1 MKKTNRSVPHSA
13 LPFLLGML
21 SVVGLY
27 VITHL
32 WQLTFFPVFA
42 DEAIYIR
49 WAQLILD
56 DWKQYLFFALND
68 GKTPLF
74 IWMLAAAQSWSTD
87 QLLAGRLV
95 SVLGGGVQLLATW
108 LILRQLKLKRLTQL
122 LGVLL
127 VVVLPFWFTYH
138 RLAVMDGWLT
148 AWLSLSFWAA
158 LNIADAPPKNRVRWV
173 LLAGV
178 TYGLALWT
186 KLPALFFGPVF
197 LVVPFLHKEQ
207 KFRLNQLI
215 RLWWPYV
222 ASAGVGL
229 LIFATL
235 RLVPGFGQLFSRG
248 QDFSYT
254 FSEVLAGRWTESLAN
269 MVRFTSYFGAYL
281 TWPILVLIFAGLF
294 SARERRRVGLLIL
307 SALVFLIPFVVLG
320 KVVHPRYLLPAA
332 LFLTIAAVTSMES
345 LVDRCRTAI
354 QHGHVAW
361 VGIAIL
367 IALLTG
373 QVFTYAVLFMSTFI
387 FTPDNTPFVPADR
400 QQYLEEW
407 SSGHGIIQTVA
418 LLDRLTEDHSV
429 AVATEGRFGTLPDG
443 LLLYFHG
450 QDVSN
455 LYIEGTGQYPVKSLP
470 EFFVER
476 AKNFDQALL
485 VANSHRMEISLPSTQ
500 LVAQFCRPNNAPCL
514 QVWDVTLLVKAQPS
528 SHTP

>member
-1 MKKTNRSVPHSA
+1 MKTKKRSTTHSA
-13 LPFLLGML
+13 LPFLLGMV

-32 WQLTFFPVFA
+32 WQLSYFPVFA

-74 IWMLAAAQSWSTD
+74 IWMLSVAQSWSTD

-95 SVLGGGVQLLATW
+95 SVLGGSVQLLATW

-148 AWLSLSFWAA
+148 AWLSLSFWSA
-158 LNIADAPPKNRVRWV
+158 LKIADSSPKDRVRWI
-173 LLAGV
+173 LFSGV

-197 LVVPFLHKEQ
+197 LVVPFFRKEQ
-207 KFRLNQLI
+207 DLQLHRLI
-215 RLWWPYV
+215 RLWWPYLM
-222 ASAGVGL
+222 SAGVGL
-229 LIFATL
+229 VVFASL

-269 MVRFTSYFGAYL
+269 IVRFVGYFGSYL
-281 TWPILVLIFAGLF
+281 TWPILVLTFAGLF
-294 SARERRRVGLLIL
+294 SARERKRVGLLIL
-307 SALVFLIPFVVLG
+307 SALLFLAPFIVLG

-332 LFLTIAAVTSMES
+332 LFLTLAAVVSLES

-354 QHGHVAW
+354 QHGHMAW

-387 FTPDNTPFVPADR
+387 FTPDNTPFVAADR

-418 LLDRLTEDHSV
+418 LIDQLTADHSV

-455 LYIEGTGQYPVKSLP
+455 LYIEGIGQYPVKSLP
-470 EFFVER
+470 DFFVER

-485 VANSHRMEISLPSTQ
+485 VVNSHRMEISLPPTQ
-500 LVAQFCRPNNAPCL
+500 LIAQFCRPHNAPCL
-514 QVWDVTLLVKAQPS
+514 QVWDITGLVKALPS